1 MQSYGNSIAH
11 LSFLGKR
18 KRGSISNVLLLHT
31 YSLSRL
37 RRQLPQ
43 GDAFFAAVT
52 RGSYTLYASSFA
64 ATSSATSMTLSMS

>member
-1 MQSYGNSIAH
+1 MQSYNISIAH

-31 YSLSRL
+31 YPLSRL

-43 GDAFFAAVT
+43 WDAFFAAVT
-52 RGSYTLYASSFA
+52 RGSHAFYANSFA